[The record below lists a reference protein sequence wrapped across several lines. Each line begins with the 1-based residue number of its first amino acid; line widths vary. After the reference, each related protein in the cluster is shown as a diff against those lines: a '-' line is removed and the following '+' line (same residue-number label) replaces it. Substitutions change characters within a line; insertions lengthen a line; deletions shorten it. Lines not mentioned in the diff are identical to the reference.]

1 MPAKPPVDAAKAG
14 EFQDKKI
21 TRVSTCQK
29 HGKVNL
35 FVYVLSCQ
43 EQRPLLPVGV
53 TLDKSLEDQVKSMAE
68 NMPMDGDLVAK
79 QNKAHLYPEEYV
91 VPFNKMKQI
100 QIQ

>member
-1 MPAKPPVDAAKAG
+1 M
-14 EFQDKKI
+14 
-21 TRVSTCQK
+21 
-29 HGKVNL
+29 
-35 FVYVLSCQ
+35 YVLSCQ

-100 QIQ
+100 HIQ